1 MIFSNCGNCVPSE
14 EETLMSH
21 KGSCQI
27 LPSGVF
33 ALQDVGFPFFP
44 VEHSFLIPF
53 FFVTDFRNVMT
64 SFELSKNNS

>member
-1 MIFSNCGNCVPSE
+1 MIFSNCGNCMPSE

-33 ALQDVGFPFFP
+33 ALQDVGFPFFT

-53 FFVTDFRNVMT
+53 FCY
-64 SFELSKNNS
+64 